1 MFCFSVDKN
10 LHERSNIPSAMQNL
24 IDYLNFEKVENEIV
38 FDSSPMGNNAYL
50 NKGAAVYDTHGKC
63 RHAARIGEG
72 SDILLDGRNMMA
84 KPRQA
89 ISLSVWL
96 RVDRTDGVHSIFD
109 TIGAKSKHALGQ
121 YHFEIVGGAVRWF
134 HRDENG
140 TQIFSVIT
148 GMFQLLIDYVRQI
161 IRNNFPSKSKLL
173 G

>member
-1 MFCFSVDKN
+1 MFCDNFLATLSFLDDKV
-10 LHERSNIPSAMQNL
+10 LFERSSIPNALENM
-24 IDYLNFEKVENEIV
+24 IDDLNFEKVDNEIV
-38 FDSSPMGNNAYL
+38 LDSSPMGNNAFL

-72 SDILLDGRNMMA
+72 SDILLDGRNMRV

-89 ISLSVWL
+89 ISLSVWI

-109 TIGAKSKHALGQ
+109 TVGAHSRHVLGQ

-140 TQIFSVIT
+140 TEIFSVIT
-148 GMFQLLIDYVRQI
+148 GTQ
-161 IRNNFPSKSKLL
+161 
-173 G
+173 